1 MKDTKDIL
9 LTNHWTAASS
19 IKTAVKSLIFVA
31 HNGASGCNTFVWNVQ
46 IAIIILGNGR
56 LLTVNHCA

>member
-31 HNGASGCNTFVWNVQ
+31 HNGASGCNTFVWKVQ
-46 IAIIILGNGR
+46 IAIIIL
-56 LLTVNHCA
+56 